1 MFQITDR
8 AARVLQTALS
18 KADVPE
24 SACYRIRVADNKVRV
39 LVDEERPG
47 DATVEHEGELLVVV
61 DPAAGNLLYDR
72 ILDFGNNTFGLVL
85 KEAEKE
91 AG

>member
-8 AARVLQTALS
+8 AAQALKAALS
-18 KADVPE
+18 KSDVPE
-24 SACYRIRVADNKVRV
+24 SACFRIGVSNNKVKFS
-39 LVDEERPG
+39 VDEERPG
-47 DATVEHEGELLVVV
+47 DATVKHKGELLVVL

-72 ILDFGNNTFGLVL
+72 ILDFGDKTPGLVL

-91 AG
+91 A